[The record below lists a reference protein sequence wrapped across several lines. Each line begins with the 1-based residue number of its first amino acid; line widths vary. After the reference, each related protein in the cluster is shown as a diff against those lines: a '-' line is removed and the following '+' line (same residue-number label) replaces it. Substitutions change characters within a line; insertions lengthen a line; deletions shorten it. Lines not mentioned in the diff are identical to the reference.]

1 VKTTR
6 AKTTTPPT
14 RHRLVHYGLV
24 FLGLVFVAHALIGQN
39 GLFAMLR
46 AREEFRSLE
55 QELADIRARNA
66 ALKEEARRFR
76 EDPAAIED
84 IARREHDM
92 IKDGERVYII
102 RDVLPN
108 DPTPGK

>member
-1 VKTTR
+1 MKTSRTS
-6 AKTTTPPT
+6 TTNPPT
-14 RHRLVHYGLV
+14 RQRLFHYGLV

-46 AREEFRSLE
+46 AREEFRALE
-55 QELADIRARNA
+55 QKLADIRTRNA
-66 ALKEEARRFR
+66 ALKEETRRFR

-84 IARREHDM
+84 LARREHDM
-92 IKDGERVYII
+92 LKDGERVYII

-108 DPTPGK
+108 ESEPRK